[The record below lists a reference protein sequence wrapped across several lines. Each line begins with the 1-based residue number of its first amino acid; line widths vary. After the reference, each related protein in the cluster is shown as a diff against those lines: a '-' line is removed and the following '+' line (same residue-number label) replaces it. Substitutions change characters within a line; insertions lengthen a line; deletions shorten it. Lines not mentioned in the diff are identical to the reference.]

1 MPVSLSNVPAAC
13 HASRTSVGPIGSL
26 SSRSVLTAFL
36 TASSSTGA
44 SAAWSVRPTPAP
56 TTAVAP
62 AAPAKSERAE
72 TRPVAAKRAGT
83 AAAQSEKPRRFR
95 RAHTHASAHTD
106 TRDAREN
113 PCQRYAAA
121 RTRRVPRAG
130 TRGGVGRRAG
140 KRARA
145 RAGGGKLVIM
155 CAQRSGVRMLTKRDG
170 RERVRATR
178 PQRPATRLPTPDSA
192 TELRKRTICRAEG
205 ADEHRGRG
213 ARGCAGA
220 AGDSW
225 STRHGGSSKAEGQGA
240 NMV

>member
-95 RAHTHASAHTD
+95 RAHTTQVRTQ
-106 TRDAREN
+106 TREK
-113 PCQRYAAA
+113 
-121 RTRRVPRAG
+121 RVRIRANG
-130 TRGGVGRRAG
+130 MQQHERGACHET
-140 KRARA
+140 
-145 RAGGGKLVIM
+145 RAGGARG
-155 CAQRSGVRMLTKRDG
+155 AGPASGQG
-170 RERVRATR
+170 
-178 PQRPATRLPTPDSA
+178 
-192 TELRKRTICRAEG
+192 
-205 ADEHRGRG
+205 RGR
-213 ARGCAGA
+213 AGES
-220 AGDSW
+220 SW
-225 STRHGGSSKAEGQGA
+225 SCARSAAASGC
-240 NMV
+240 